1 MKPGGGAITPFAFN
15 GWAGLPLRDSD
26 ESRKDRRG
34 GQAAYRL
41 PVALAADTITYR
53 YRSDTITYR
62 YRFMTTKD
70 LVDNSQPA
78 LTTMKIWGGP
88 LALLAT
94 HPAAGAADRPARGA
108 V

>member
-1 MKPGGGAITPFAFN
+1 
-15 GWAGLPLRDSD
+15 
-26 ESRKDRRG
+26 
-34 GQAAYRL
+34 
-41 PVALAADTITYR
+41 
-53 YRSDTITYR
+53 
-62 YRFMTTKD
+62 MTTKD